1 MNLQNSRLKQ
11 IEDQIKRFK
20 ERLIKLEK
28 RSRKLGTIKAI
39 ILLSGIILFFIS
51 YFYLA
56 IHFVLAFA
64 VLVLVTFGIFTMF
77 HNAIDKGI
85 RKQRIWIDIKS
96 TNLARIKIDWKNL
109 PVKRI
114 NKRNNSHQ
122 FESDLNI
129 SGEYSIHRLM
139 DASVTTEGSLKL
151 LDWLTNAIPSFD
163 EIIKRQCIIREL
175 IPLTKFREKLLL
187 NSNMVTKKELY
198 GKKFLDWLMEK
209 SNLVPLKKILTI
221 LSFLIP
227 LNIVFILL
235 AVFDISYVL
244 WPATILL
251 LAFVYYINSKYIS
264 ELLDKSLTLA
274 EDIGKFYAILKF
286 LEEYRYGRNKNLKSL
301 CSSFTGSGKS
311 PTTYF
316 KKIDRLIFLSGFQ
329 KNPLTRLVLNVMFP
343 WDFFQAY
350 KLEKIK
356 KELSEQM
363 PVWLETWYTLEALI
377 SMANFAYLNPEY
389 TFPDIKETIQK
400 DENIFDAKNIAHP
413 LIPFQKTVPND
424 FRINI
429 RGEVIII
436 TGSNMSG
443 KSTFLKTIG
452 MNLALAFSGSVVNAA
467 SLSTGLFRIFTSI
480 NITDSVIDGISYF
493 YAEVKRLKN
502 LLTELNKESTVPIF
516 FLIDEIFKGTN
527 NKERLIGSQSYI
539 KALAG
544 KNCTGIISTH
554 DLELIKLEDEIPGIF
569 NYHFKEEIIDSK
581 MLFKYK
587 IIKGPSPTTNALKI
601 MKLEGLPID

>member
-1 MNLQNSRLKQ
+1 MDLQNSRLKQ

-20 ERLIKLEK
+20 ERLVNLEK
-28 RSRKLGTIKAI
+28 RSRDLGTIKAI

-51 YFYLA
+51 YFYLTL
-56 IHFVLAFA
+56 HFVIAVA
-64 VLVLVTFGIFTMF
+64 VLFIVTFGILTMF
-77 HNAIDKGI
+77 HNNIDKGI

-109 PVKRI
+109 PVQKL
-114 NKRNNSHQ
+114 NKRNSSHP
-122 FESDLNI
+122 FESDLFI
-129 SGEYSIHRLM
+129 SGEYSLHRLM
-139 DASVTTEGSLKL
+139 DASVTSEGSLKL
-151 LDWLTNAIPSFD
+151 LEWLTNTNPSLND
-163 EIIKRQCIIREL
+163 IIYRQSIIREL

-198 GKKFLDWLMEK
+198 GKRLLNWLTKE
-209 SNLVPLKKILTI
+209 SNLILLKKILIT
-221 LSFLIP
+221 LSFLVP
-227 LNIVFILL
+227 LNIIFILL
-235 AVFDISYVL
+235 AIFDISYGL
-244 WPATILL
+244 WPITTLSMLFI
-251 LAFVYYINSKYIS
+251 YYINSKYIS

-286 LEEYRYGRNKNLKSL
+286 LEEYQYGKNQNLKNL
-301 CSSFTGSGKS
+301 CSSYTDSRKS

-316 KKIDRLIFLSGFQ
+316 KKIDRLIFLSSFQ
-329 KNPLTRLVLNVMFP
+329 KNPLIRIILNVIFP

-350 KLEKIK
+350 KFEKIK
-356 KELSEQM
+356 SELSGQM

-389 TFPDIKETIQK
+389 TFPQIKNQIGK
-400 DENIFDAKNIAHP
+400 DENIFEAQKIAHP
-413 LIPFQKTVPND
+413 LIPFQNNIPND
-424 FRINI
+424 FGINK

-452 MNLALAFSGSVVNAA
+452 MNLALAFSGSVVNAK
-467 SLSTGLFRIFTSI
+467 SLSCGLFRIFTSI

-493 YAEVKRLKN
+493 YAEVKRLKG
-502 LLTELNKESTVPIF
+502 LLIELNKENPAPIF

-527 NKERLIGSQSYI
+527 NKERLIGSSSFI
-539 KALAG
+539 KSLAG

-554 DLELIKLEDEIPGIF
+554 DLELIRLENETPGVF
-569 NYHFKEEIIDSK
+569 NYHFKEEIIDNR

-601 MKLEGLPID
+601 MKIEGLPID